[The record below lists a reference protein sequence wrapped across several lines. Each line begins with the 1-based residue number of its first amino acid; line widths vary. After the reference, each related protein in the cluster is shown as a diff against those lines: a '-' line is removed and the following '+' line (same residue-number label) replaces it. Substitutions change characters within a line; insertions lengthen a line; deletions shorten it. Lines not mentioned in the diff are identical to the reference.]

1 MPIRSLILVRHGET
15 DGESSVRYH
24 GSTDVG
30 LSAEGRAQMR
40 RVAGELRDEPA
51 DLYIASTLKR
61 SWAAAAIV
69 SRGAQVRIEADL
81 REVHFGRWE
90 GLTREEIQAQDP
102 ALFEDWQAG
111 AVGFEYPGGE
121 LRADFQARIGRAV
134 ERIASASGHTAVA
147 VLHKGVIREIVQQLT
162 GETPAA
168 EQPEIGG
175 RILLTRRGDG
185 TWHLGRR
192 STDPPGVNAEAA

>member
-40 RVAGELRDEPA
+40 RVAGELRNEPA
-51 DLYIASTLKR
+51 DLYVASTLKR
-61 SWAAAAIV
+61 SWAAAGIV
-69 SRGAQVRIEADL
+69 SGGAQVRMEADL
-81 REVHFGRWE
+81 REIHFGRWE
-90 GLTREEIQAQDP
+90 GLTREEIQARDP

-111 AVGFEYPGGE
+111 AAGFEYPGGE
-121 LRADFQARIGRAV
+121 LRADFRERIGRAL
-134 ERIASASGHTAVA
+134 ERIASAPGYTAIA

-162 GETPAA
+162 GEAPAA
-168 EQPEIGG
+168 EQPEIAG
-175 RILLTRRGDG
+175 RILVTRSSDG

-192 STDPPGVNAEAA
+192 STDPAGVNEQAA